1 MAVTHSPRAS
11 LGYNSQLT
19 VTGSLPARHTAGSEA
34 QTQSATGPRDRR
46 PPVPRDKRPRA
57 HSQGALGPRDR
68 GPGAQRRPRDRSPGA
83 KRQRPQGQGTGGPGT
98 GGPGAKTQGA
108 TGPGDPH
115 PAGEGYLTLTLTWLV
130 CNDHQ
135 CMDDNI
141 YTLYVGMHFIH

>member
-11 LGYNSQLT
+11 LDYNSQLT
-19 VTGSLPARHTAGSEA
+19 VTGSLPDRHTAGSEA
-34 QTQSATGPRDRR
+34 PRPRHRVQQGPETGGPRCPETRGPGPTAKGPSGQETEVPGPRDG
-46 PPVPRDKRPRA
+46 PETEA
-57 HSQGALGPRDR
+57 QGPRDR
-68 GPGAQRRPRDRSPGA
+68 GPRA
-83 KRQRPQGQGTGGPGT
+83 K
-98 GGPGAKTQGA
+98 AQGA
-108 TGPGDPH
+108 TGPGDRH